1 MKLGNRIKE
10 LRESQGLLQRQLS
23 AQLEIDTPMFSKIE
37 RGERRAKR
45 EQVLKIAVLL
55 KADEQ
60 ELLAL
65 WLTDQI
71 MEIVTDEEQALQALQ
86 IAEKELLIS
95 EYPLGTQPTPYRF
108 PKRNRLIHQ
117 SISAYYEIRS
127 CHLYIVSKA
136 TNKEYPWSQ
145 TLSLAFGLLFEL

>member
-45 EQVLKIAVLL
+45 EQVLKIAELL
-55 KADEQ
+55 KTDEQ

-65 WLTDQI
+65 WLADQI
-71 MEIVTDEEQALQALQ
+71 LEITTDEEQALQALKM
-86 IAEKELLIS
+86 AE
-95 EYPLGTQPTPYRF
+95 R
-108 PKRNRLIHQ
+108 
-117 SISAYYEIRS
+117 EIKNN
-127 CHLYIVSKA
+127 IK
-136 TNKEYPWSQ
+136 
-145 TLSLAFGLLFEL
+145 

>member
-45 EQVLKIAVLL
+45 EQLLKIADLL
-55 KADEQ
+55 KVDKD

-65 WLTDQI
+65 WLTDQLLD
-71 MEIVTDEEQALQALQ
+71 IVTEEEQALKALEMATSD
-86 IAEKELLIS
+86 IKEI
-95 EYPLGTQPTPYRF
+95 
-108 PKRNRLIHQ
+108 KKNK
-117 SISAYYEIRS
+117 
-127 CHLYIVSKA
+127 VSK
-136 TNKEYPWSQ
+136 
-145 TLSLAFGLLFEL
+145 

>member
-45 EQVLKIAVLL
+45 ELVLKIAEIL
-55 KADEQ
+55 KVNVD

-65 WLTDQI
+65 WLTDQVLDVI
-71 MEIVTDEEQALQALQ
+71 TDEEQALQAL
-86 IAEKELLIS
+86 KM
-95 EYPLGTQPTPYRF
+95 
-108 PKRNRLIHQ
+108 
-117 SISAYYEIRS
+117 
-127 CHLYIVSKA
+127 A
-136 TNKEYPWSQ
+136 TKDIKNKKD
-145 TLSLAFGLLFEL
+145 

>member
-45 EQVLKIAVLL
+45 EQVLKIAELL

-65 WLTDQI
+65 WLADQI
-71 MEIVTDEEQALQALQ
+71 LEITTDEEQALQALKM
-86 IAEKELLIS
+86 AEKEI
-95 EYPLGTQPTPYRF
+95 
-108 PKRNRLIHQ
+108 K
-117 SISAYYEIRS
+117 
-127 CHLYIVSKA
+127 
-136 TNKEYPWSQ
+136 NKIK
-145 TLSLAFGLLFEL
+145 

>member
-45 EQVLKIAVLL
+45 EQLLKIADIL
-55 KADEQ
+55 KVDKD

-65 WLTDQI
+65 WLTDQLLD
-71 MEIVTDEEQALQALQ
+71 IVTEEEQALKALEMATND
-86 IAEKELLIS
+86 IKEI
-95 EYPLGTQPTPYRF
+95 
-108 PKRNRLIHQ
+108 KKNK
-117 SISAYYEIRS
+117 
-127 CHLYIVSKA
+127 VSK
-136 TNKEYPWSQ
+136 
-145 TLSLAFGLLFEL
+145 

>member
-45 EQVLKIAVLL
+45 EQVLKIAELL
-55 KADEQ
+55 KADEN

-65 WLTDQI
+65 WLGDQI
-71 MEIVTDEEQALQALQ
+71 MEIVTDEDQAMQALKMAEEQ
-86 IAEKELLIS
+86 I
-95 EYPLGTQPTPYRF
+95 EYL
-108 PKRNRLIHQ
+108 KNND
-117 SISAYYEIRS
+117 S
-127 CHLYIVSKA
+127 
-136 TNKEYPWSQ
+136 NK
-145 TLSLAFGLLFEL
+145 

>member
-45 EQVLKIAVLL
+45 ELVLKIAELL

-60 ELLAL
+60 ELLSL
-65 WLTDQI
+65 WLADQI
-71 MEIVTDEEQALQALQ
+71 LEITTDEEQALQAL
-86 IAEKELLIS
+86 KM
-95 EYPLGTQPTPYRF
+95 
-108 PKRNRLIHQ
+108 
-117 SISAYYEIRS
+117 
-127 CHLYIVSKA
+127 A
-136 TNKEYPWSQ
+136 TKDIKNKKD
-145 TLSLAFGLLFEL
+145 

>member
-37 RGERRAKR
+37 RGKRRAKR

-86 IAEKELLIS
+86 IAEKELKTKL
-95 EYPLGTQPTPYRF
+95 
-108 PKRNRLIHQ
+108 K
-117 SISAYYEIRS
+117 
-127 CHLYIVSKA
+127 
-136 TNKEYPWSQ
+136 
-145 TLSLAFGLLFEL
+145 

>member
-45 EQVLKIAVLL
+45 EQVLKIAELL

-65 WLTDQI
+65 WLADQI
-71 MEIVTDEEQALQALQ
+71 LEITTDEQQALQAL
-86 IAEKELLIS
+86 KM
-95 EYPLGTQPTPYRF
+95 
-108 PKRNRLIHQ
+108 
-117 SISAYYEIRS
+117 
-127 CHLYIVSKA
+127 A
-136 TNKEYPWSQ
+136 TKDIKNKKN
-145 TLSLAFGLLFEL
+145 

>member
-1 MKLGNRIKE
+1 MKLANRIKE

-45 EQVLKIAVLL
+45 EQVLKIAELL

-65 WLTDQI
+65 WLADQI
-71 MEIVTDEEQALQALQ
+71 LEITTDEEQALQALKMATKDIQ
-86 IAEKELLIS
+86 
-95 EYPLGTQPTPYRF
+95 
-108 PKRNRLIHQ
+108 
-117 SISAYYEIRS
+117 
-127 CHLYIVSKA
+127 
-136 TNKEYPWSQ
+136 TNKK
-145 TLSLAFGLLFEL
+145 

>member
-45 EQVLKIAVLL
+45 EQVLIIAELL
-55 KADEQ
+55 KTDEQ

-65 WLTDQI
+65 WLADQI
-71 MEIVTDEEQALQALQ
+71 LEITTDEEQALQALKM
-86 IAEKELLIS
+86 AEKDIKNK
-95 EYPLGTQPTPYRF
+95 F
-108 PKRNRLIHQ
+108 
-117 SISAYYEIRS
+117 
-127 CHLYIVSKA
+127 
-136 TNKEYPWSQ
+136 TNNQ
-145 TLSLAFGLLFEL
+145 

>member
-45 EQVLKIAVLL
+45 EQVLKIAELL
-55 KADEQ
+55 KADEK

-65 WLTDQI
+65 WLADQI
-71 MEIVTDEEQALQALQ
+71 MEIVTDEEQALQALKM
-86 IAEKELLIS
+86 AEKDI
-95 EYPLGTQPTPYRF
+95 
-108 PKRNRLIHQ
+108 K
-117 SISAYYEIRS
+117 
-127 CHLYIVSKA
+127 
-136 TNKEYPWSQ
+136 NK
-145 TLSLAFGLLFEL
+145 TK

>member
-1 MKLGNRIKE
+1 MKLANRIKE

-45 EQVLKIAVLL
+45 EQVLKIAELL

-65 WLTDQI
+65 WLADQI
-71 MEIVTDEEQALQALQ
+71 LEITTDEQQALQALKM
-86 IAEKELLIS
+86 AEKEI
-95 EYPLGTQPTPYRF
+95 
-108 PKRNRLIHQ
+108 K
-117 SISAYYEIRS
+117 
-127 CHLYIVSKA
+127 
-136 TNKEYPWSQ
+136 NKIK
-145 TLSLAFGLLFEL
+145 

>member
-1 MKLGNRIKE
+1 MKLANRIKE

-45 EQVLKIAVLL
+45 EQVLKIAELL

-65 WLTDQI
+65 WLADQI
-71 MEIVTDEEQALQALQ
+71 LEITTDEEQALQALKM
-86 IAEKELLIS
+86 AEKEI
-95 EYPLGTQPTPYRF
+95 
-108 PKRNRLIHQ
+108 KNNI
-117 SISAYYEIRS
+117 
-127 CHLYIVSKA
+127 K
-136 TNKEYPWSQ
+136 
-145 TLSLAFGLLFEL
+145 